1 MPAKIYPLKVVSQL
15 LQATGSVLLQ
25 NSNSVNVCLFSLF
38 VCHLPPVT
46 NIFSHTRHTQL
57 VQISFTLFLGQGQIT
72 TKDVI
77 NNNFKTL

>member
-1 MPAKIYPLKVVSQL
+1 MPAKICPLKAVSQL

-38 VCHLPPVT
+38 ACHLSPLT

-72 TKDVI
+72 TKDAI

>member
-1 MPAKIYPLKVVSQL
+1 MPAKIYTLKAVSQL

-38 VCHLPPVT
+38 VCHLSPVT

-72 TKDVI
+72 TKDAI

>member
-1 MPAKIYPLKVVSQL
+1 MTAKIYCLKVVSQL

-25 NSNSVNVCLFSLF
+25 NCNSVNVCLFSLF
-38 VCHLPPVT
+38 VCHLSPVT

>member
-1 MPAKIYPLKVVSQL
+1 MPAKIYTLKAVSQL

-38 VCHLPPVT
+38 VCHLSPVT